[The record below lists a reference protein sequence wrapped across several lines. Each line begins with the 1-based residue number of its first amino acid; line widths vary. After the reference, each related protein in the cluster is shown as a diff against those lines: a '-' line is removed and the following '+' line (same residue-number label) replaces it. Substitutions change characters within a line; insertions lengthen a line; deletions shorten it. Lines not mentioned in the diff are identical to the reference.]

1 MAIRIVTDST
11 ADLDDATVAARK
23 IAVVPL
29 NVHFGS
35 EVYEDNVTITK
46 AEFYA
51 RMVASEIL
59 PRTSQ
64 PPVGAFQAVY
74 ERLAKE
80 EGVDGIVSIH
90 LGGKL
95 SGTVNAART
104 AAGMLTSGP
113 PIEVVDSDSATLGLG
128 NAALAAADAAE
139 AGGDLHAVRNAA
151 LGAAART
158 RVVLFVD
165 TLEYLQKGGRIGRA
179 RAFLGTLLRTK
190 PLLELAD
197 GEIEGIERPR
207 TRQKAIDRLFQTIVR
222 TQRPERISVLY
233 GTTPGDAEALAQRIQ
248 ARLPE
253 TPVSVVQVSPVIG
266 VHTGPAA
273 LGAAILQ
280 RPA

>member
-11 ADLDDATVAARK
+11 ADLDDATVAARG

-35 EVYEDNVTITK
+35 DVYEDNVTITK

-51 RMVASEIL
+51 RMQASEIL

-64 PPVGAFQAVY
+64 PPVGSFQAVY
-74 ERLAKE
+74 ERLAAE
-80 EGVDGIVSIH
+80 EGVTGIVSIH

-128 NAALAAADAAE
+128 NAVLAAADAAE

-222 TQRPERISVLY
+222 TQRPERITVLY
-233 GTTPGDAEALAQRIQ
+233 GTTPDDAESLAERIRRQ
-248 ARLPE
+248 LPDA
-253 TPVSVVQVSPVIG
+253 PVAVVQVSPVIG